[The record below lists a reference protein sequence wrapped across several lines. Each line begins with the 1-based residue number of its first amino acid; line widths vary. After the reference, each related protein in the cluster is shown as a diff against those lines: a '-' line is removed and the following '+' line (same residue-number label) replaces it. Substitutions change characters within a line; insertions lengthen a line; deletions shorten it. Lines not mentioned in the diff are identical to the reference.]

1 MSHFF
6 SSEKSLDLSLCR
18 RITLLHLCTTG
29 INRLCGMCLR
39 RTGCTAAAVTSCSS
53 AEQDDD
59 IARTRSQ
66 SLYGTS
72 WGSSHHC
79 TNLHTFCYIVRMI
92 DLLYIT
98 GCKTNLVTI
107 GAVTVCRSAY
117 QFFLWQFALH
127 RIFYGN
133 RRVCCSGYTH
143 CLVYISTSGKRVAD
157 CAAQTCCRTAEGF
170 DFGRVV
176 VGFIFEKYEPFLG
189 DRTIAVVHNDR
200 AGIDFLRLL

>member
-18 RITLLHLCTTG
+18 RITFLHLCTTG

-59 IARTRSQ
+59 IARIRSQ

-79 TNLHTFCYIVRMI
+79 TDLHTFCHIVRMI

-98 GCKTNLVTI
+98 GCKADLVTV
-107 GAVTVCRSAY
+107 GTVAVCRSAY
-117 QFFLWQFALH
+117 QFFLRKFSLH
-127 RIFYGN
+127 GIFDRN
-133 RRVCCSGYTH
+133 RRVCCSGHTH
-143 CLVYISTSGKRVAD
+143 CLIYISTSGKRVTD
-157 CAAQTCCRTAEGF
+157 RTAKTGCCTTERF
-170 DFGRVV
+170 DLRRMVMSL
-176 VGFIFEKYEPFLG
+176 IFKIDKPLLCHTVHL
-189 DRTIAVVHNDR
+189 DRHNDR
-200 AGIDFLRLL
+200 AGIDFLGLL